1 MKTQL
6 EALEQLHFS
15 WLVEREQTKVN
26 LTLLKQKDPEQVV
39 NSEQR
44 NILGKTATINTTVA
58 DEIKTFESAI
68 DNQNKIIIIIEE
80 EIKKIN
86 K

>member
-58 DEIKTFESAI
+58 YDRNTRLPLKTRVISSRRYLAI
-68 DNQNKIIIIIEE
+68 V
-80 EIKKIN
+80 
-86 K
+86 